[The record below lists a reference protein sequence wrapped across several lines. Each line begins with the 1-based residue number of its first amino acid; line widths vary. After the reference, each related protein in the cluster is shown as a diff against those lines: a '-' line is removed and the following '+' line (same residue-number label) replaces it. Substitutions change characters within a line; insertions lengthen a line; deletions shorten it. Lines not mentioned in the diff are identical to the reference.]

1 MVKLT
6 TLIEQQGVRKAFKG
20 LISDTMTNQE
30 LEIATEQIIEQE
42 ETEELTSL
50 MPKIEAGKST
60 SLALVA
66 ATDRAAKDIVSYLS
80 SVDKGK
86 ERKGKEA
93 EQKK

>member
-1 MVKLT
+1 MKLT

-20 LISDTMTNQE
+20 EISDTMTKEE

-60 SLALVA
+60 SS
-66 ATDRAAKDIVSYLS
+66 TSLS
-80 SVDKGK
+80 SVP
-86 ERKGKEA
+86 RTILSSCSMA
-93 EQKK
+93 TR